1 MDLQA
6 YLRDEKIYVDDP
18 YDQAK
23 LQSREKISVESRE
36 VIFENFYNVRS
47 EKIFCHICGGHRH
60 NNGITGKLS
69 DGSRILFG
77 SKCAKDYF
85 GPEVAK
91 IAASDLRRRTKS
103 ANERF
108 KMHTVKCSIDEIIN
122 WLESYRS
129 LVENYQNIWT
139 NIKSRYPTITREIL
153 DHLTKNNGRLLR
165 TKTEVLMSPTGKKEY
180 FERSEILGQISSSIE
195 AIPNL
200 TKLSQNLTLV
210 DAFMHALDQTDITD
224 NPKVL
229 KNLYRMYNNM
239 LNAAEI
245 VDNVIKFTYHFFLP
259 KNLEIITD
267 LFEQIRQEKLEQ
279 KSNATQRDLGKMFTK
294 IAGTS
299 FPKPH
304 NSLTW
309 AIKQVNFGEQNNPNN
324 LQSAKA
330 K

>member
-18 YDQAK
+18 YNQAK
-23 LQSREKISVESRE
+23 LQSREKISVHSRE
-36 VIFENFYNVRS
+36 VIFENFYNVRN

-85 GPEVAK
+85 GPEVARL
-91 IAASDLRRRTKS
+91 AASDLRRRTKN

-108 KMHTVKCSIDEIIN
+108 KMHSVKCSIDEIIK
-122 WLESYRS
+122 WLASYRN

-139 NIKSRYPTITREIL
+139 NLRSKYPVITKEIL
-153 DHLTKNNGRLLR
+153 DHLTKNNGRFLR
-165 TKTEVLMSPTGKKEY
+165 TTTEVLISPTGKQEY
-180 FERSEILGQISSSIE
+180 FEQSEILGQITGSIE
-195 AIPNL
+195 AIPYL

-210 DAFMHALDQTDITD
+210 DAFMYALDQTDITD
-224 NPKVL
+224 NPQVL
-229 KNLYRMYNNM
+229 KNLYSMYNSM
-239 LNAAEI
+239 LNAAET
-245 VDNVIKFTYHFFLP
+245 VDNVMEFTYHFFLP
-259 KNLEIITD
+259 ENLQITTK

-279 KSNATQRDLGKMFTK
+279 KSSATQRDLGKMFTK
-294 IAGTS
+294 IAGSS

-304 NSLTW
+304 NTLTW
-309 AIKQVNFGEQNNPNN
+309 AIKQVNFGEQNKPDS
-324 LQSAKA
+324 LQATQAK
-330 K
+330 